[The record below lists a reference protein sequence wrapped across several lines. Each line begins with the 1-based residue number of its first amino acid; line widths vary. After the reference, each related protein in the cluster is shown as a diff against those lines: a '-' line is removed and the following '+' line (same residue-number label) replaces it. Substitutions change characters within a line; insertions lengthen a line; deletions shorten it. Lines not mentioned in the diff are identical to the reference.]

1 MQSILKDK
9 SNSFESW
16 LGLPV
21 VIVQLVLRAGKKSHF
36 VESSR
41 YLVTATVVI
50 IQLVVG
56 VEKQSVCR
64 KLQIL
69 STLHETLTTPI

>member
-21 VIVQLVLRAGKKSHF
+21 VIVQLVLRVGKKGSF
-36 VESSR
+36 VGSSR
-41 YLVTATVVI
+41 YLVTATVVT

-56 VEKQSVCR
+56 VEKQSMCR
-64 KLQIL
+64 KLKIL
-69 STLHETLTTPI
+69 STLHATLKTPI